1 MSVPELRIIGLGGL
15 PDVKPGDDVAALI
28 CEAAERQDT
37 PPAAGDV
44 LIVTQKIVS
53 KAEGRVVDLVDVE
66 PGAEALRLAE
76 ETEKDPRLAE
86 LILRQSRRIFRQV
99 GPVLITET
107 RHGFVCANAGI
118 DASNVGEGYVAL
130 LPEDPDRSA
139 SGIRAALLERTG
151 LEVPVIISDTFGR
164 PWREGHTNVAVG
176 VAGMEAF
183 VDYVGQ
189 TDPYGH
195 ELRVSTLAVADELAA
210 AAELVMGKLSGV
222 PVAIVRGY
230 EYPKGCGTA
239 RDMVRPP
246 ERDLFR

>member
-1 MSVPELRIIGLGGL
+1 
-15 PDVKPGDDVAALI
+15 
-28 CEAAERQDT
+28 
-37 PPAAGDV
+37 
-44 LIVTQKIVS
+44 
-53 KAEGRVVDLVDVE
+53 
-66 PGAEALRLAE
+66 
-76 ETEKDPRLAE
+76 
-86 LILRQSRRIFRQV
+86 
-99 GPVLITET
+99 
-107 RHGFVCANAGI
+107 
-118 DASNVGEGYVAL
+118 
-130 LPEDPDRSA
+130 
-139 SGIRAALLERTG
+139 
-151 LEVPVIISDTFGR
+151 
-164 PWREGHTNVAVG
+164 
-176 VAGMEAF
+176 MEAF